1 MEKEMTIRHQ
11 AELEQLILKYE
22 DGVLPDSTILHAEF
36 GKVVWLIDH
45 QTGSVFTITNDKTLL
60 VSPLVETQEFDKP
73 EKRIYTDRSDG
84 RRYSWDFLSDD
95 FTTVDENCEYAL
107 KQRHKLIKM
116 QLLYESSLKAS
127 EKIDHD
133 DEIIF
138 GEYDTSPYYVS

>member
-1 MEKEMTIRHQ
+1 MTIRHQ

-45 QTGSVFTITNDKTLL
+45 QTGSVFTITNDKSLL
-60 VSPLVETQEFDKP
+60 VAPLVETQEFDKP
-73 EKRIYTDRSDG
+73 GKRIYTDRSDG
-84 RRYSWDFLSDD
+84 RRYTWDFLSDD
-95 FTTVDENCEYAL
+95 FTAVDENCEYAL

-138 GEYDTSPYYVS
+138 GEYGSSPYYVS

>member
-1 MEKEMTIRHQ
+1 MTIRDQ

-45 QTGSVFTITNDKTLL
+45 QTGSVFTITNDKSLL
-60 VSPLVETQEFDKP
+60 VAPLVKTQEFDKLG
-73 EKRIYTDRSDG
+73 KRIYNDRSDG
-84 RRYSWDFLSDD
+84 RRYTWLSDD

-116 QLLYESSLKAS
+116 QLLYEINLDSVAKN
-127 EKIDHD
+127 DHD

-138 GEYDTSPYYVS
+138 GEYGSSPYYVS